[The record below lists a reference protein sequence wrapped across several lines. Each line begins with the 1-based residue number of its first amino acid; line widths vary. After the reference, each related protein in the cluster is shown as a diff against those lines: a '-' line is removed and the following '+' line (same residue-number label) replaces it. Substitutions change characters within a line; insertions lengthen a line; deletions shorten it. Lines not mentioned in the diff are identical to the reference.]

1 MKTKIKKTLRFLFNN
16 VLFNNLMI
24 LLGLENKIKRHYNIY
39 VDFKPDPNKSLQEI
53 AGFSNRPEINE
64 VLSKIH
70 QVLIQTRDKYLPNQ
84 AHVLDIGCG
93 PGLYLKN
100 FPEPYFK
107 IFAIDINKNMLEIAK
122 RENPT
127 LEFFH
132 GDFIST
138 EINEKFNL
146 IYSIGMLCYIARN
159 DIEKFFVKVH
169 QLLEE
174 KGIVFISY
182 PHAISKW
189 DLFYPDLSYIQYS
202 PGLIESIVQPYFN
215 ILQHEHILDGRK
227 IQDFDK
233 NPYPN
238 LNQNVN
244 RTYRNSYLLVAQKK

>member
-1 MKTKIKKTLRFLFNN
+1 
-16 VLFNNLMI
+16 MI
-24 LLGLENKIKRHYNIY
+24 MLGLENKIKRYYNIY

-64 VLSKIH
+64 VLTKIH
-70 QVLIQTRDKYLPNQ
+70 QVLIETRDKYLHRP
-84 AHVLDIGCG
+84 ARILDIGCG

-100 FPEPYFK
+100 FPEPDYK

-122 RENPT
+122 RENPS
-127 LEFFH
+127 LEYYH

-138 EINEKFNL
+138 EIKEKFHL
-146 IYSIGMLCYIARN
+146 IYSVGMLCYIARN
-159 DIEKFFVKVH
+159 DIENFFLKTH

-189 DLFYPDLSYIQYS
+189 DLYYPDLSYIQYS
-202 PGLIESIVQPYFN
+202 PALIEK
-215 ILQHEHILDGRK
+215 ILCSNFDVILHEHILDGRK
-227 IQDFDK
+227 IHDFDK

-238 LNQNVN
+238 LNKNVN